1 MFLFNWLKPNV
12 TRLVIGADVQLK
24 IVLGIK
30 ESRLVPLSAEEI
42 AAVLATTQ
50 ANCLG
55 ALLTWNR
62 KQDSRW
68 SFRLQMTTDVD
79 SEVFVT
85 LTLRATPQEMGLRSG
100 AEKSLQL
107 AVEAVIE
114 SLNCE
119 VRDNNL
125 KCWIRFNDS
134 SEERATLHPRGIVG
148 GGGA

>member
-62 KQDSRW
+62 KQD
-68 SFRLQMTTDVD
+68 
-79 SEVFVT
+79 
-85 LTLRATPQEMGLRSG
+85 
-100 AEKSLQL
+100 
-107 AVEAVIE
+107 
-114 SLNCE
+114 
-119 VRDNNL
+119 
-125 KCWIRFNDS
+125 
-134 SEERATLHPRGIVG
+134 
-148 GGGA
+148 